1 MEAFFVYRFLKRGE
15 QMIQEVLGQ
24 ASGEHYLAIMLIIVL
39 SGILRGRS
47 VPLGRVRQRSFWLT
61 IAVCLL
67 LVLQDVLEKYTQ
79 LDPARRTM
87 RVILSITGYSLRPA
101 AVLGFLLVI
110 WPLDKK
116 VWYLWVPVILNAV
129 LYSTALVYPDL
140 TFGYHEDYHFYRGP
154 LGRTMFVLC
163 VLYMIQILYMIRV
176 RFRDHRGTMFVN
188 YLCAAGCIGSMIV
201 DVNTDGVTILSAVLI
216 SSMTFYLFLRTQGTD
231 HDPLTQLW
239 NRLVFYE
246 DCNTRKNQINGVA
259 SIDMNGLKLMND
271 EQGHDAGDRAL
282 EAIGESL
289 KRVMNR
295 KISAYR
301 IGGDEFMLLFYRCSR
316 EEMLQALDTLDRDVQ
331 AAGLS
336 VAVGLAEATE
346 AKEPIDELIR
356 TSDQRMYQS
365 KSEYYQVHDRRGQR

>member
-1 MEAFFVYRFLKRGE
+1 
-15 QMIQEVLGQ
+15 MIQEILGQ
-24 ASGEHYLAIMLIIVL
+24 ACGEHYLAIMLIIVL

-47 VPLGRVRQRSFWLT
+47 VPLGRVRQNSFWLT

-67 LVLQDVLEKYTQ
+67 LVLQDVLEKYTR
-79 LDPARRTM
+79 LDPSRRMM
-87 RVILSITGYSLRPA
+87 RIILSIAGYSLRPA

-110 WPLDKK
+110 WPTDKK
-116 VWYLWVPVILNAV
+116 VWYLWIPVILNAL
-129 LYSTALVYPDL
+129 LYSTALFVPNL

-154 LGRTMFVLC
+154 LGRTMFILC

-176 RFRDHRGTMFVN
+176 RFRDHRGTMFVI
-188 YLCAAGCIGSMIV
+188 YLCAAGCVGSMLV
-201 DVNTDGVTILSAVLI
+201 DVETDGVTILSAVLI

-231 HDPLTQLW
+231 HDPLTRLW

-259 SIDMNGLKLMND
+259 SIDMNGLKQMND

-282 EAIGESL
+282 ETIGESL

-295 KISAYR
+295 KIYAYR
-301 IGGDEFMLLFYRCSR
+301 IGGDEFMLLFCRCSR
-316 EEMLQALDTLDRDVQ
+316 EEMQQALDALDRDVR

-336 VAVGLAEATE
+336 VAVGLATATE
-346 AKEPIDELIR
+346 EKESLDELIR
-356 TSDQRMYQS
+356 ISDQRMYEA
-365 KSEYYQVHDRRGQR
+365 KSEYYQAHDRRGQR

>member
-1 MEAFFVYRFLKRGE
+1 
-15 QMIQEVLGQ
+15 MIQEVLGQ

-87 RVILSITGYSLRPA
+87 RVILSITGYSLRPV

-316 EEMLQALDTLDRDVQ
+316 EEMLQALDTLDQDVQ

>member
-1 MEAFFVYRFLKRGE
+1 
-15 QMIQEVLGQ
+15 MIQELLSQ
-24 ASGEHYLAIMLIIVL
+24 ASGEHYLAIMLIVVL

-67 LVLQDVLEKYTQ
+67 LVLQDVLEKYTR
-79 LDPARRTM
+79 LDPSRRTM
-87 RVILSITGYSLRPA
+87 RLILSIAGYSLRPA

-116 VWYLWVPVILNAV
+116 VWYLWIPVILNAV
-129 LYSTALVYPDL
+129 LYSTALYLPNL

-163 VLYMIQILYMIRV
+163 VLYMIQILYMIHA
-176 RFRDHRGTMFVN
+176 RFKDHRGTMFVI
-188 YLCAAGCIGSMIV
+188 YLCAAGCIGSMLV
-201 DVNTDGVTILSAVLI
+201 DVETDGVTILSAVLI

-246 DCNTRKNQINGVA
+246 DCNTKKNQINGVA
-259 SIDMNGLKLMND
+259 SIDMNGLKRMND

-282 EAIGESL
+282 VTIGESL

-295 KISAYR
+295 KIYAYR
-301 IGGDEFMLLFYRCSR
+301 IGGDEFMLLFCRCSR
-316 EEMLQALDTLDRDVQ
+316 EEMQQALDSLEQDIQ
-331 AAGLS
+331 ASGLS
-336 VAVGLAEATE
+336 VAVGLAEITE
-346 AKEPIDELIR
+346 AKESMDELIR
-356 TSDQRMYQS
+356 ISDQRMYQA
-365 KSEYYQVHDRRGQR
+365 KSEYYQAHDRREQR

>member
-1 MEAFFVYRFLKRGE
+1 
-15 QMIQEVLGQ
+15 MIQEVLDQ

-87 RVILSITGYSLRPA
+87 RVILSITGYSLRPV

-140 TFGYHEDYHFYRGP
+140 TFGYHENYHFYRGP

-316 EEMLQALDTLDRDVQ
+316 EEMRQALDTLDRDVQ

-365 KSEYYQVHDRRGQR
+365 KSEYYQAHDRRGQR

>member
-1 MEAFFVYRFLKRGE
+1 
-15 QMIQEVLGQ
+15 MIQEVLDQ

-87 RVILSITGYSLRPA
+87 RVILSITGYSLRPV

-140 TFGYHEDYHFYRGP
+140 TFGYHENYHFYRGP

-365 KSEYYQVHDRRGQR
+365 KSEYYQAHDRRGQR

>member
-1 MEAFFVYRFLKRGE
+1 
-15 QMIQEVLGQ
+15 MIQEVLGQ

-87 RVILSITGYSLRPA
+87 RVILSIMGYSLRPV

>member
-1 MEAFFVYRFLKRGE
+1 
-15 QMIQEVLGQ
+15 MIQEVLGQ

-87 RVILSITGYSLRPA
+87 RVILSITGYSLRPV

-201 DVNTDGVTILSAVLI
+201 AVNTDGVTILSAVLI

-316 EEMLQALDTLDRDVQ
+316 EEMLQALDTLDQDVQ

-365 KSEYYQVHDRRGQR
+365 KSEYYQAHDRRGQR

>member
-1 MEAFFVYRFLKRGE
+1 
-15 QMIQEVLGQ
+15 MIQEVLDQ

-87 RVILSITGYSLRPA
+87 RVILSITGYSLRPV

-140 TFGYHEDYHFYRGP
+140 TFGYHENYHFYRGP

-176 RFRDHRGTMFVN
+176 RFRDHRGTVFVN

-365 KSEYYQVHDRRGQR
+365 KSEYYQAHDRRGQR